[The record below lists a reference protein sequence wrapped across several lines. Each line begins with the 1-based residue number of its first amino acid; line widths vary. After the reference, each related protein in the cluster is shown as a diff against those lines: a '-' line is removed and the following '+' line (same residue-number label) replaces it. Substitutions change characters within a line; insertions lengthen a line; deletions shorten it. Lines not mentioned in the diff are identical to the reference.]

1 MPYEGS
7 CDILDCLSGNLF
19 GILQSSCVN
28 VHFLGGL
35 AVKSGYINKDLEETR
50 RLLDQ
55 VRKGGKRAEKA
66 REKLEAK
73 GIKYYTAEEAQ
84 DLGMA

>member
-1 MPYEGS
+1 MK
-7 CDILDCLSGNLF
+7 
-19 GILQSSCVN
+19 
-28 VHFLGGL
+28 GGF
-35 AVKSGYINKDLEETR
+35 AVKSSYVNKDLEETR
-50 RLLDQ
+50 RLLDL

-84 DLGMA
+84 HLGMA